1 MADEPRRK
9 FDSRFWMSD
18 KRKIPIIEKKE
29 RQKRSGERRGW
40 MTFLLTVLLV
50 LVILVGAGMAFYFS
64 IVFDLPRL
72 TTLKDYQPYLTSEVY
87 SEDDVLI
94 GEFFIE
100 KRTVVSLSQMPRFLP
115 KAFIAA
121 EDARFFEHRGVDYW
135 RILGAA
141 FRNIEALD
149 VVQGGST
156 ITQQIAK
163 SFFLTPERSYSRKL
177 KEAILAQRIE
187 HYLTKNEILFLY
199 LNQIYLGEG
208 AYGVA
213 AAASTYFGKPLQ
225 DLTLAECAILAGL
238 PPSPNNFSPLRNP
251 KKARERQLYVLN
263 RMVERKILTRE
274 QAQKAQAEEI
284 RLKPRGPKGYHDAPY
299 VVEQVRQYMEQ
310 KYGKDLLY
318 KGGLKIYTT
327 INAKL
332 QQAAQHAV
340 QVGLEEFE
348 SRGDKGKG
356 REAIQGALIA
366 LEPQSGFILAMVG
379 GRDFSSSQF
388 NRALQAKRQAG
399 SAFKPI
405 VYAAALDKGFTP
417 ATLIVDEPFS
427 FEDVPGKDPWQ
438 PQNFD
443 REFWGPITVRK
454 ALTFSRNV
462 PTVRIAQSIGLNYL
476 IDYAG
481 NLGIKTKLE
490 PNLSLALGAANVTLL
505 ELTRAFGVFAAHG
518 YRAEPVLVSQVQ
530 DKDGNVLEETLPT
543 SLEVISQQTSYLITS
558 LLQSVILEGTG
569 QRARALGRPAAGKTG
584 TTNDTRDAWF
594 IGYLPQKLVAGAW
607 VGYDIEKPLGT
618 HETGAV
624 AALPVWLEFMK
635 EAAKDIRV
643 EDFSVPEGVVF
654 IKVDKETGEPLASMR
669 WARAGKVLFEC
680 FKEGTEPTF
689 GIIRPA
695 GVQRLPDEEFPKT
708 R

>member
-1 MADEPRRK
+1 MKEIG
-9 FDSRFWMSD
+9 SWMSD
-18 KRKIPIIEKKE
+18 EKNQAAEVKKE
-29 RQKRSGERRGW
+29 RRPNKKKREWS
-40 MTFLLTVLLV
+40 TLLLAV
-50 LVILVGAGMAFYFS
+50 LVSIVVLVGAGLAFYFT

-72 TTLKDYQPYLTSEVY
+72 TTLKDYQPYITSEVY
-87 SEDDVLI
+87 SDDEVLI
-94 GEFFIE
+94 GEFYIE
-100 KRTVVSLSQMPRFLP
+100 KRTVIPLSQMSRFLP

-121 EDARFFEHRGVDYW
+121 EDARFFEHGGIDYW

-163 SFFLTPERSYSRKL
+163 SFFLTPERSYIRKI

-208 AYGVA
+208 AYGVGA
-213 AAASTYFGKPLQ
+213 AAATYFGKPVQ
-225 DLTLAECAILAGL
+225 NLTLAECAILAGL
-238 PPSPNNFSPLRNP
+238 PPSPNNLSPLRNP

-263 RMVERKILTRE
+263 RMVERKMITPE
-274 QAQKAQAEEI
+274 QAKKAQAEEI
-284 RLKPRGPKGYHDAPY
+284 RLRPRGPKEYLDAPF
-299 VVEQVRQYMEQ
+299 VVEQVRLHVEQ

-327 INAKL
+327 INSRL
-332 QQAAQHAV
+332 QKAAQKAV
-340 QVGLEEFE
+340 EKGLEEFE
-348 SRGDKGKG
+348 SRGKKDEG
-356 REAIQGALIA
+356 REGIEGSLIA
-366 LEPQSGFILAMVG
+366 LEPQSGYILAMVG
-379 GRDFSSSQF
+379 GRDYSASQF
-388 NRALQAKRQAG
+388 NRAIQAKRQAG

-427 FEDVPGKDPWQ
+427 YQDVPGKDPWQ

-462 PTVRIAQSIGLNYL
+462 PTVRIAQSIGLDYL
-476 IDYAG
+476 ISYAR
-481 NLGIKTKLE
+481 NLGIRSKLE
-490 PNLSLALGAANVTLL
+490 PNLSLALGSANVSLL
-505 ELTRAFGVFAAHG
+505 ELTRAFGVFAAGG
-518 YRAEPVLVSQVQ
+518 YRADPVLISQIQ
-530 DKDGNVLEETLPT
+530 DKDGNAVEETEP
-543 SLEVISQQTSYLITS
+543 SSVEVVSPQTCYLITS
-558 LLQSVILEGTG
+558 LLQNVIREGTG
-569 QRARALGRPAAGKTG
+569 QKARALGRPAAGKTG

-594 IGYLPQKLVAGAW
+594 VGYLPQRLVAGAW
-607 VGYDIEKPLGT
+607 VGYDLEKPLGN

-624 AALPVWLEFMK
+624 AALPLWLEFMK
-635 EAAKDIRV
+635 EAVKDV
-643 EDFSVPEGVVF
+643 PVDDFPVPDGIVF
-654 IKVDKETGEPLASMR
+654 VKVDKESGEPMESMR
-669 WARAGKVLFEC
+669 WVKSGKVLFEC
-680 FKEGTEPTF
+680 FKEGTEPSPD
-689 GIIRPA
+689 GSKPPS
-695 GVQRLPDEEFPKT
+695 GVKRLPDEDLPKI